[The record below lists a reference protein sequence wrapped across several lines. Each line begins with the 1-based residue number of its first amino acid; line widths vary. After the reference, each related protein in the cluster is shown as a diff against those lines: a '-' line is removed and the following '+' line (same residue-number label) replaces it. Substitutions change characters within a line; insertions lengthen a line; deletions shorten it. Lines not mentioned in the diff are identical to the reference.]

1 MALINTALSQKD
13 SQLLE
18 QSVLKHG
25 QIADMSQLDEIF
37 KSAFSRKSDRKRRIS
52 LLAKAGWLV
61 RIRRG
66 LYLVVTDLS
75 ARATGSLSNLV
86 ISNALNSRS
95 YISFANALN
104 WHGMFDQLT
113 KTVDAITIA
122 RPRNYWF
129 QNTEFRFLKVEE
141 KIFFGFTGQRVDGKV
156 VNIGEIEK
164 VILDYLFLRRN
175 AATLRLVVEKL
186 REYQSKF
193 DFAKMVEFAKAYNIT
208 VQRNIGFLLD
218 TIGVSSDALHEIARG
233 NRKGFSKT
241 YPGAKTFNAKWRLY
255 YDPGIIE

>member
-1 MALINTALSQKD
+1 MVLTYTALSQRD
-13 SQLLE
+13 TQLLE
-18 QSVLKHG
+18 QAVLNHG
-25 QIADMSQLDEIF
+25 QIAGMDQLDEIF
-37 KSAFSRKSDRKRRIS
+37 QSAYSRKSDRKRRIS

-66 LYLVVTDLS
+66 LYLIVTDLS
-75 ARATGSLSNLV
+75 ARTTGNLSNLV

-113 KTVDAITIA
+113 KTVDAITTA
-122 RPRNYWF
+122 RPRNYRF
-129 QNTEFRFLKVEE
+129 QNAEFRFLKVEE
-141 KIFFGFTGQRVDGKV
+141 KLFFGFAGQRVDGKI

-175 AATLRLVVEKL
+175 AATLSLVVEKIG
-186 REYQSKF
+186 EYQSKF
-193 DFAKMVEFAKAYNIT
+193 DFLKMIGFAKAYNIT
-208 VQRNIGFLLD
+208 VQRNLGFLLD
-218 TIGVSSDALHEIARG
+218 AIGVSSDALYEITRS
-233 NRKGFSKT
+233 NRKGFSKMH
-241 YPGAKTFNAKWRLY
+241 PGAKTFNAKWRLY

>member
-1 MALINTALSQKD
+1 MALINTVLSQRD

-18 QSVLKHG
+18 QAVLKHG

-37 KSAFSRKSDRKRRIS
+37 QSAYSRNSDRKRRIS
-52 LLAKAGWLV
+52 LLAKAGWFV

-66 LYLVVTDLS
+66 LYLIVTDLS
-75 ARATGSLSNLV
+75 ARTTGSLSYLV

-104 WHGMFDQLT
+104 WHGTFDQLT
-113 KTVDAITIA
+113 KTVDAITTA
-122 RPRNYWF
+122 RPRNYRF
-129 QNTEFRFLKVEE
+129 QNTVFRFLKVEE
-141 KIFFGFTGQRVDGKV
+141 KLYFGFAGQRVDGKI

-175 AATLRLVVEKL
+175 AATLSLVVEKL

-193 DFAKMVEFAKAYNIT
+193 DFAKMVEYGKAYNIT
-208 VQRNIGFLLD
+208 VQRNLGFLLD
-218 TIGVSSDALHEIARG
+218 SIGVSSDALYEGARG
-233 NRKGFSKT
+233 NRKGFSKMH
-241 YPGAKTFNAKWRLY
+241 PGAKTFNAKWRLY

>member
-1 MALINTALSQKD
+1 MVLQNTALSQKD

-18 QSVLKHG
+18 QAALKCG
-25 QIADMSQLDEIF
+25 QIADMRQLDEIF
-37 KSAFSRKSDRKRRIS
+37 QSAYSRKSDRNRRIS

-61 RIRRG
+61 RIRKG
-66 LYLVVTDLS
+66 LYLIVTDLS

-95 YISFANALN
+95 YVSFANALN

-113 KTVDAITIA
+113 KTVDAITTA
-122 RPRNYWF
+122 RPRNYRF
-129 QNTEFRFLKVEE
+129 QNTAFRFLKVEE
-141 KIFFGFTGQRVDGKV
+141 KLFFGFAGQRVDGKV

-175 AATLRLVVEKL
+175 AATLSLVVEKL

-193 DFAKMVEFAKAYNIT
+193 DFAKMIEYAKAYNIT
-208 VQRNIGFLLD
+208 VQRNLGFLLD
-218 TIGVSSDALHEIARG
+218 SIGVSSDPLHAIAHG
-233 NRKGFSKT
+233 NRKGFSKMH
-241 YPGAKTFNAKWRLY
+241 PGAKTFNAKWRLY

>member
-1 MALINTALSQKD
+1 MALINTVLSQKD
-13 SQLLE
+13 SRLLE
-18 QSVLKHG
+18 QAILKHG
-25 QIADMSQLDEIF
+25 EIADISQLDEIF
-37 KSAFSRKSDRKRRIS
+37 QSAYSRKSDRRRRVS
-52 LLAKAGWLV
+52 LLARAGWLI

-66 LYLVVTDLS
+66 LYLIVTDLS
-75 ARATGSLSNLV
+75 ARASGSLSTLV

-104 WHGMFDQLT
+104 WNGMFDQLT
-113 KTVDAITIA
+113 KTVGAITTA
-122 RPRNYWF
+122 RPRNYRF

-141 KIFFGFTGQRVDGKV
+141 KLFFGFSGQRVDGKI

-175 AATLRLVVEKL
+175 AATLTLVIEKL

-193 DFAKMVEFAKAYNIT
+193 DFAKMIEYAKAYNIT
-208 VQRNIGFLLD
+208 VQRNLGFLLD
-218 TIGVSSDALHEIARG
+218 SLGVSSDPLHEIARS
-233 NRKGFSKT
+233 NRKGFSKMH
-241 YPGAKTFNAKWRLY
+241 PGAKTFNAKWRLY